1 MPRERVSDDV
11 YRAWVDACDV
21 WSYAAAA
28 RLAGLSL
35 HAFRNVGTAWGVR
48 PNARTCDAVLKLGE
62 IARRLKEIR
71 DELEWALEMYQ
82 AGFWPEGLRHDGNP

>member
-1 MPRERVSDDV
+1 MPRERVPDDV
-11 YRAWVDACDV
+11 YRAWVDACDL

-48 PNARTCDAVLKLGE
+48 PNARTCDAVLKRDRPAPE
-62 IARRLKEIR
+62 RDSRRARNVPGRIL
-71 DELEWALEMYQ
+71 
-82 AGFWPEGLRHDGNP
+82 AGGTAP